1 MNGPILDYLSSL
13 NYKFNVDFMKNLLD
27 KTKQERKR
35 AILTGHFNLNLIN
48 KTQKAGTNQGSETVQ
63 SNKPNQ

>member
-1 MNGPILDYLSSL
+1 
-13 NYKFNVDFMKNLLD
+13 MKNLLD

-35 AILTGHFNLNLIN
+35 AILTGNFNLNLIN
-48 KTQKAGTNQGSETVQ
+48 NTQKAGTNQGSEIVQ